1 MKTIQL
7 FAIVALCTIFAQTV
21 HAQQKRSQVTI
32 GGVTYN
38 SALSCSDWDTWAD
51 RQAKGDKDK
60 AAKIKSDLNCQET
73 NGRSTIQLP
82 DCASAFVK
90 KNSGNTAVM
99 DQLIL
104 DAVSLAPKD
113 FCVKYALA
121 AEAIKVIEPVKAK
134 KQ

>member
-1 MKTIQL
+1 MKTIQF
-7 FAIVALCTIFAQTV
+7 FAIVVFCTIFAQTA

-38 SALSCSDWDTWAD
+38 SALSCSDWDAWAD
-51 RQAKGDKDK
+51 KQSKGDKDK
-60 AAKIKSDLNCQET
+60 AAKIKSDLNCTET
-73 NGRSTIQLP
+73 NGRSTITLP
-82 DCASAFVK
+82 ECANTFVK

-104 DAVSLAPKD
+104 DAVTLTPKD
-113 FCVKYALA
+113 FCVKYTVA
-121 AEAIKVIEPVKAK
+121 ATPMKVIEPAKTK